1 MNLRQF
7 TCYFLIMCSFGTLH
21 AQNNEILK
29 NSPDS
34 SKQGF
39 FNRFKLPV
47 VHLKKP
53 KLSIPY
59 NKVKQSFVQSVGKL
73 RGSLAQQDV
82 YLMAGINFSKQTV
95 STGNFNTPFVYEVE
109 QKNVYKAGF
118 MGGLRLEGKFKA
130 KHPYAVDI
138 TLNKLSTGVSY
149 KTVLGL
155 DPFVGEFSNFKAE
168 DQLFN
173 LGLAAMYKQIIP
185 IKDTSKYKLYVVG
198 GPSLN
203 IRLSGQSIDNQVRD
217 NYRKLLL
224 GANLGLE
231 FNNKDYY
238 TLFFHYHR
246 GLHSI
251 TASPIQTQFSNFN
264 LGMMIKAS
272 DLF

>member
-1 MNLRQF
+1 MKVKILACLFF
-7 TCYFLIMCSFGTLH
+7 TICSFGMLQ
-21 AQNNEILK
+21 AQNNKIV
-29 NSPDS
+29 NNTPDS
-34 SKQGF
+34 SKLGF
-39 FNRFKLPV
+39 FNRFKLPA
-47 VHLKKP
+47 VHLKAP
-53 KLSIPY
+53 KLSIPFT
-59 NKVKQSFVQSVGKL
+59 KVKQHFVQSVGKL
-73 RGSLAQQDV
+73 RGSLGQQDV
-82 YLMAGINFSKQTV
+82 YLMAGINFSKQNV
-95 STGNFNTPFVYEVE
+95 SAGNFNTPFVYEVE

-130 KHPYAVDI
+130 KHPYAVDL
-138 TLNKLSTGVSY
+138 TLNKLTTGVNY
-149 KTVLGL
+149 TTVQSL

-173 LGLAAMYKQIIP
+173 LSISAMYKQIIP
-185 IKDTSKYKLYVVG
+185 IKDTSKYKFYVVG

-231 FNNKDYY
+231 FNNNDYY

-251 TASPIQTQFSNFN
+251 TATPVQTQFSNFN